1 MKHIK
6 TRNMLQFPPSLVTLQ
21 TKAKSVTDF
30 KKLVFLFPFS
40 FILASLHLI
49 SGGDLLGSLY
59 IHE

>member
-1 MKHIK
+1 
-6 TRNMLQFPPSLVTLQ
+6 MLQFPPSLVTLQ